1 MAFTSINF
9 LLFFGILIIL
19 YYALPKKIQ
28 WVVLL
33 VASYSFYLFS
43 GIKYL
48 AFILFTTITT
58 YCVTRFMDHNTS
70 LHDAYIKEH
79 KNEMSKAVRK
89 EYKRQVKAQNRLWFI
104 ITIAANFGILFFCKA
119 CLVDP
124 LHSVT
129 DSSVIS
135 FLSVGLPFGISFYMF
150 QSMGYVIDV
159 YRGKAKAELNFFK
172 VALFV
177 SFFPQLVQGPISK
190 WDQLKDS
197 LFSVHL
203 FDRRQVAF
211 GLERMLWGF
220 FKKLVIADRIAV
232 AIGTLKGTEY
242 TGTSFFILTVFYAV
256 QIYGDFTGGIDI
268 AIGAGE
274 VLGIKMP
281 ENFIRPFFS
290 KNIAEYW
297 RRWHISLNE
306 WMKSYIFY
314 PITVSGPMLQ
324 LALKARKRFGRFGMR
339 LPVYI
344 GSLLTWLGTG
354 VWHGFNLHFIIWGLI
369 NCFVIVISEEL
380 APAYTRFHERFAW
393 SNTRWY
399 DAFQIIRMFVLMNL
413 IRATDLFN
421 DVGDYFRRLGSL
433 VWDINPAVLWNGT
446 MSELGLEFYDY
457 IILIIGIII
466 MFLVSLFSRDDVSVR
481 VKMLKF
487 PLAARYVIL
496 AALLLAVI
504 LFGSYGIGY
513 DASSFIY
520 NQF

>member
-1 MAFTSINF
+1 MSFTSINF
-9 LLFFGILIIL
+9 LVFFGILIIL

-28 WVVLL
+28 WIVLL
-33 VASYSFYLFS
+33 VASYAFYLFA
-43 GIKYL
+43 GLKYL
-48 AFILFTTITT
+48 GFILFTTITT
-58 YCVTRFMDHNTS
+58 YLVTRYMDGRIKAQNEY
-70 LHDAYIKEH
+70 LKEH
-79 KNEMSKAVRK
+79 KAELSKEDKKA
-89 EYKRQVKAQNRLWFI
+89 YKKQVKSRNRLWFI
-104 ITIAANFGILFFCKA
+104 LTIVVNFGILFFCKA

-124 LHSVT
+124 LHSMT
-129 DSSVIS
+129 DSGVIS

-159 YRGKAKAELNFFK
+159 YRGKAEAENNFFK

-190 WDQLKDS
+190 WEQLKES
-197 LFSVHL
+197 LFAPHP

-211 GLERMLWGF
+211 GLQRMLWGF

-242 TGTSFFILTVFYAV
+242 TGVSFFLLTVFYAV

-268 AIGAGE
+268 AIGVGE
-274 VLGIKMP
+274 TLGVIMP
-281 ENFIRPFFS
+281 ENFIRPYFS

-314 PITVSGPMLQ
+314 PITVSGPMLK
-324 LALKARKRFGRFGMR
+324 LALKTRKSLGKFGMR
-339 LPVYI
+339 IPVYI

-354 VWHGFNLHFIIWGLI
+354 VWHGFNLHFIVWGLM

-380 APAYTRFHERFAW
+380 NPLYEKFHQKYSW
-393 SNTRWY
+393 SNTRGY
-399 DAFQIIRMFVLMNL
+399 NVFQILRMFVLMNL
-413 IRATDLFN
+413 IRASDLFN
-421 DVGDYFRRLGSL
+421 DVGDYFRRMGSL
-433 VWDINPAVLWNGT
+433 AWQFNFHVLWDGT
-446 MSELGLEFYDY
+446 LMNLGLNAVDY
-457 IILIIGIII
+457 VILIAGIVL
-466 MFLVSLFSRDDVSVR
+466 MFLVSFFSRDDVSFR
-481 VKMLKF
+481 VKLQKIPWMV
-487 PLAARYVIL
+487 RYLLIFL
-496 AALLLAVI
+496 LLLAVI

-513 DASSFIY
+513 DASNFIY

>member
-1 MAFTSINF
+1 MSFTSIDF
-9 LLFFGILIIL
+9 LAFFGILIIL

-28 WVVLL
+28 WIVLL
-33 VASYSFYLFS
+33 VASYTFYTLA
-43 GIKYL
+43 GLKYIG
-48 AFILFTTITT
+48 FILFTTITT
-58 YCVTRFMDHNTS
+58 YLVTRYMDEN
-70 LHDAYIKEH
+70 LQRQDLYLKKH
-79 KNEMSKAVRK
+79 KAEMSKEEKKAYKK
-89 EYKRQVKAQNRLWFI
+89 EVKSRNRLWFV
-104 ITIAANFGILFFCKA
+104 ITIVVNFGILFFCKA

-124 LHSVT
+124 LHSMSGSPVF
-129 DSSVIS
+129 S

-159 YRGKAKAELNFFK
+159 YRGKAQAERNFFRL
-172 VALFV
+172 ALFV

-190 WDQLKDS
+190 WEQLKDS
-197 LFSVHL
+197 LFSPHA

-211 GLERMLWGF
+211 GLQRVLWGF

-242 TGTSFFILTVFYAV
+242 TGVSFFVLTVFYAV

-268 AIGAGE
+268 AIGVGE
-274 VLGIKMP
+274 TLGVKMP

-314 PITVSGPMLQ
+314 PITVSGPMLK
-324 LALKARKRFGRFGMR
+324 LALKTRAKLGRFGMR
-339 LPVYI
+339 IPVYI

-354 VWHGFNLHFIIWGLI
+354 VWHGFNFHFILWGLI
-369 NCFVIVISEEL
+369 NCVVIVISEEL
-380 APAYTRFHERFAW
+380 NPAYERFHDRFSW
-393 SNTRWY
+393 SNKRGY
-399 DAFQIIRMFVLMNL
+399 NVFQIIRMFVLMNL

-421 DVGDYFRRLGSL
+421 DVGDYFRRIGSL
-433 VWDINPAVLWNGT
+433 AWQFNFHVLWDGT
-446 MSELGLEFYDY
+446 MMNLGLTAADY
-457 IILIIGIII
+457 IILICGIII
-466 MFLVSLFSRDDVSVR
+466 MFLVSFFSRDNVSFR
-481 VKMLKF
+481 VKFQKVPRVL
-487 PLAARYVIL
+487 RYVL
-496 AALLLAVI
+496 LFLLLLSVI